1 MTPTARP
8 SPTPTRRCRPASRRT
23 TRAPAGSAAA
33 PTPRA
38 RPATSRPRTWSGCC
52 AAWASSAG
60 STSSRSSTPACGW
73 RVTWAG
79 PAPPPSYERCRNY
92 GRILGMADVVYL
104 HVGAPKTGTTYI
116 QDRLALNRTQLARH
130 DVRYPLGS
138 RGDMFHAA
146 LDLIERPWGGMLPEA
161 KGEWEALVKRTRR
174 AHGSAVISHEIL
186 AGATGEQVE
195 RAVTSLAPAEI
206 HVVLTAR
213 DIARQVPA
221 EWQER
226 LKHQGRMRYGKFVRR
241 IEKPRSEIGRS
252 FWQVQGVTQVLERWS
267 RQLPPDRV
275 HVVTVPQ
282 PGAPHGE
289 LWRRFCRAVDV
300 DPAWAPLDSVRRNPS
315 IGAPESAMLR
325 QLNDRLRRTG
335 LEDADYRTLVRHLI
349 VHETLATEPVEQ
361 RITLP
366 PDYFAWAEEVFD
378 SWR

>member
-1 MTPTARP
+1 
-8 SPTPTRRCRPASRRT
+8 
-23 TRAPAGSAAA
+23 
-33 PTPRA
+33 
-38 RPATSRPRTWSGCC
+38 
-52 AAWASSAG
+52 
-60 STSSRSSTPACGW
+60 
-73 RVTWAG
+73 
-79 PAPPPSYERCRNY
+79 
-92 GRILGMADVVYL
+92 MADVVYL
-104 HVGAPKTGTTYI
+104 HVGSPKTGTTYI
-116 QDRLALNRTQLARH
+116 QDRLALNRAQLARH
-130 DVRYPLGS
+130 GVRYPLGV

-146 LDLIERPWGGMLPEA
+146 LDLIERPWGGMLPDA
-161 KGEWEALVKRTRR
+161 KGEWDALVKRTRR
-174 AHGSAVISHEIL
+174 AGGRAVISHEIL

-195 RAVTSLAPAEI
+195 RAVASLAPAEI

-213 DIARQVPA
+213 DLARQVPA

-241 IEKPRSEIGRS
+241 IQKPRSAIGRS
-252 FWQVQGVTQVLERWS
+252 FWQVQGIVQVLERWS

-335 LEDADYRTLVRHLI
+335 LEHADYRTLVRHLI

-366 PDYFAWAEEVFD
+366 PDCFEWAEEIFD
-378 SWR
+378 SWREWIVGSGVDVVGDVEELRPVRPAPDAVWHDPDRTRPRQVADAALDALVAMIEEAARRDDPDEHLSSRVTKAAKRLRER